1 MKSFFNRIRF
11 ILYFD
16 KNIRFR
22 MESNEIRR
30 GVCACSNSRMHTFSR
45 DISVFCETV
54 CLYHV
59 QTRQRNVYP
68 SNVSRDVDMQ
78 HDLCKHVSSKIHSK
92 GSRPSKAVSSFTSLR
107 FRTLEETLRDKDSC
121 SIRNLNSTIRNE
133 KRFFPPPFFFSFFD
147 CICLFSSPFSSSS
160 SSLRSKRKLERHNF

>member
-1 MKSFFNRIRF
+1 
-11 ILYFD
+11 
-16 KNIRFR
+16 

-133 KRFFPPPFFFSFFD
+133 KRFFPPPPFFFVLRLHLPFLLPLFFFFFFSSFETKTRTTQFLRSLE
-147 CICLFSSPFSSSS
+147 I
-160 SSLRSKRKLERHNF
+160 SSLYP